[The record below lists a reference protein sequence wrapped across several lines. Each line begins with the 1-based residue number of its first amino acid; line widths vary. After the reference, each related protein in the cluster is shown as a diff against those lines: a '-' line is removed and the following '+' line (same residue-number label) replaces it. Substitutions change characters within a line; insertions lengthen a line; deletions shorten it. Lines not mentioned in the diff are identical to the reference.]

1 MCLDTGVMGALWAVE
16 HTQSQRG
23 VNPQNHSPN
32 SAYEPSG
39 LNHTCPGKTKN
50 KVANCAL
57 NSRLNRSRSHKPQ
70 TNT

>member
-1 MCLDTGVMGALWAVE
+1 MCLDTGLMGALWAVE

-23 VNPQNHSPN
+23 VNPENHSPN

-50 KVANCAL
+50 KVAKAVL
-57 NSRLNRSRSHKPQ
+57 
-70 TNT
+70 